1 MESEMRQIITAA
13 FLALAATSA
22 IAATVTI
29 ELPGDAAIGRQVAT
43 YRCGAQEVKAE
54 YINTGS
60 NSIVVLG
67 LGEETV
73 IAVNVIAASGAKYAG
88 QQYVWW
94 TKGDDA
100 DLYDLMKGEDVPPI
114 ACTKTG

>member
-1 MESEMRQIITAA
+1 MRQILTAA
-13 FLALAATSA
+13 FLALVATSA
-22 IAATVTI
+22 IAATTVTI
-29 ELPGDAAIGRQVAT
+29 ELPGDAAVDRQAAT
-43 YRCGAQEVKAE
+43 YRCGNREVEAE
-54 YINTGS
+54 YINTGN
-60 NSIVVLG
+60 NSILVLG

-100 DLYDLMKGEDVPPI
+100 DLYDLMKGENAPPVT
-114 ACTKTG
+114 CTKTG